1 MRYLARMA
9 MAHTNDNRSG
19 VLMERAALAAVAVA
33 ALLAALKAVAWWW
46 TDSVAMLASFADSA
60 LDLLASG
67 VNALAIRHALTPAD
81 REHRFG
87 HGKAEAVAG
96 LGQAVLVGASAL
108 FLVWQSVVHI
118 MAPAPLAAGGLG
130 LAVMLVSIAATFA
143 LTRYQGHVA
152 RVSGSLAV
160 AADRLHY
167 AGDLAGNLAVIL
179 ALGLSF
185 WLGWLWADGV
195 FGLVIAGTLAWSA
208 WSIVV
213 QSFDQLIDRELPEE
227 DRTRIKRIAGAEPGV
242 RGVHDLRTRASGGN
256 IFIQVHLEMDAA
268 LPLAAAHDISDR
280 VEEAL
285 LTAFP
290 NADILIHE
298 DPAGVVEQRK
308 PLAFVRA

>member
-1 MRYLARMA
+1 MRYFARMA
-9 MAHTNDNRSG
+9 MAHTNDNRSAA
-19 VLMERAALAAVAVA
+19 LMQRAALAAVAVA
-33 ALLAALKAVAWWW
+33 AGLAVLKAIAWWW
-46 TDSVAMLASFADSA
+46 TDSVAMLASFTDSA

-96 LGQAVLVGASAL
+96 LGQAVLIGASAL
-108 FLVWQSVVHI
+108 FLAWQSVVHI
-118 MAPAPLAAGGLG
+118 LAPEPLAAGALG
-130 LAVMLVSIAATFA
+130 LAVMAVSIAATLA

-152 RVSGSLAV
+152 RASGSLAV

-167 AGDLAGNLAVIL
+167 AGDVAANVAVVL
-179 ALGLSF
+179 ALGLSL
-185 WLGWLWADGV
+185 WLGWLWADGA
-195 FGLVIAGTLAWSA
+195 FGLVIAATLAWSA
-208 WSIVV
+208 WSIVG
-213 QSFDQLIDRELPEE
+213 QSFDQLIDRELPED
-227 DRTRIKRIAGAEPGV
+227 DRARIKRIAGAEPGV
-242 RGVHDLRTRASGGN
+242 HGVHDLRTRASGGN
-256 IFIQVHLEMDAA
+256 IFIQVHLEMDAD

-280 VEEAL
+280 VEDAL

-290 NADILIHE
+290 NADIMIHE